1 MLHVAFISRWLPFL
15 STIAFTQLC
24 IVNADTDETSCRSFK
39 GDLAWPG
46 AGPFDYG
53 DVYDDMTASW
63 QQYLDAVNVAY
74 QSFSGGV
81 NDRLSAQQITDNF
94 NTFYGSNDMKYATYQ
109 DRRTQIT
116 GTSSMLCCSRPVQLN
131 TWDRSTAPTPHR
143 S

>member
-1 MLHVAFISRWLPFL
+1 MQLWL
-15 STIAFTQLC
+15 
-24 IVNADTDETSCRSFK
+24 VNADIDEKSCRSFK

-63 QQYLDAVNVAY
+63 MQYLDAVNVAY
-74 QSFSGGV
+74 QSFSAGV

-94 NTFYGSNDMKYATYQ
+94 NTFYGSNDMEYATYQ

-116 GTSSMLCCSRPVQLN
+116 GNFKILCDSRPVPLS
-131 TWDRSTAPTPHR
+131 TWDRSIAPTPY
-143 S
+143 